1 MIAGSVDHHVRSG
14 APGVPGSD
22 RFPSMTQPS
31 KSASPPAG
39 RYFARIPE
47 VRVEEAIRVLVRG
60 DRAAAARFM
69 AYARGS
75 NLSLKHLWGMMDAQ
89 DGIEAS
95 VLVAPAPGRTA
106 MMFASRA
113 SSPRSIAPIGG
124 LVNAAISG
132 LEDAPVDLAQALVDP
147 SDRNEEEI
155 FKAGGFRRMAE
166 LDYLERPVPRFGTV
180 PAPEVPSGIS
190 IQPWD
195 PANRAML
202 EALLERTYEHTLDC
216 PGLSELRETSDI
228 LDGHLASGSHV
239 PGWWLILESK
249 GRPEGALLL
258 NRGGDGDT
266 IELVYLGLSV
276 EARGRGFARLLL
288 THGLSL
294 INDDSA
300 RTIVLAVDR
309 ANVPA
314 IRLYRRAGFRFSVR
328 RIALVRPVRSRPE

>member
-1 MIAGSVDHHVRSG
+1 
-14 APGVPGSD
+14 
-22 RFPSMTQPS
+22 MTQPS
-31 KSASPPAG
+31 KSASPPPG
-39 RYFARIPE
+39 RRFARVPKDRIE
-47 VRVEEAIRVLVRG
+47 DAIRVLVRG
-60 DRAAAARFM
+60 DRAAASRFM

-75 NLSLKHLWGMMDAQ
+75 NLSLEHLWAMMDASN
-89 DGIEAS
+89 GIEAS

-113 SSPRSIAPIGG
+113 SSPKAISPIGN
-124 LVNAAISG
+124 LVDAAIRG

-180 PAPEVPSGIS
+180 PAPALPPGVS
-190 IQPWD
+190 IEAWD
-195 PANRAML
+195 PSDRGML
-202 EALLERTYEHTLDC
+202 EELLERTYEHTLDC
-216 PGLSELRETSDI
+216 PGLSELRQTTDI

-239 PGWWLILESK
+239 PEWWLILKSA

-266 IELVYLGLSV
+266 IELVYLGLGT

-288 THGLSL
+288 TFGLSL
-294 INDDSA
+294 LNDDSA

-314 IRLYRRAGFRFSVR
+314 LRLYRRAGFRFSVR
-328 RIALVRPVRSRPE
+328 RIALVKPVRQGTE